1 MIHISTIGES
11 SASKQAYFLM
21 WDRQISQ
28 DKFDLL
34 ELEKSSIEL
43 LVLSTC
49 QSGLGNKDT
58 TGFETKFGLAGQ
70 AIKSGVKSVIA
81 SLFIVSDLGT
91 ATLMTEFYKQL
102 KTAPTKSEAL
112 RQAQISILRYK
123 PTFKERQ
130 LRKSSKEKAGVT
142 IEPRLRPNSTQPD
155 VKHPY
160 YWASFTIIGNP
171 W

>member
-1 MIHISTIGES
+1 
-11 SASKQAYFLM
+11 M
-21 WDRQISQ
+21 WDRQINQ

-43 LVLSTC
+43 LVLSTG
-49 QSGLGNKDT
+49 QSGFENRDLSGVETKFGLVDFKNRDLS
-58 TGFETKFGLAGQ
+58 GVETKFGLAGQ

-81 SLFIVSDLGT
+81 SLFQVPDLQT
-91 ATLMTEFYKQL
+91 ATLMTEFYKHL

-112 RQAQISILRYK
+112 RQAQISILRYT
-123 PTFKERQ
+123 PPSKERQ
-130 LRKSSKEKAGVT
+130 LRKTSKEKSVVT
-142 IEPRLRPNSTQPD
+142 IEPRPRPNSTQPD

-160 YWASFTIIGNP
+160 YWASFTIIGSP